1 MEPRAAM
8 KMRLVSIGL
17 VISAVL
23 MLGMWMAAQ
32 QRQESVE
39 RMIAQP
45 EPAAAPTT
53 GATGVA
59 GVTDPNP
66 SPAATPEARADQGRL
81 AFERQARAFLR
92 DAPRL
97 DDATRMARARA
108 LSQDIDRREQN
119 RELSGD
125 EATMMRVGLI
135 QVAVKDPRERVIQI
149 QEVIDRQREKTAARQ
164 RALLARQQRDAQ
176 ALLAQKQRDAQLRE
190 YKVQEARIVSEVLAM
205 DSYPDG
211 LSRDAYLRQRLQA
224 ARDTIN
230 RTPAPAPTST
240 P

>member
-1 MEPRAAM
+1 M

-17 VISAVL
+17 VVSAVL
-23 MLGMWMAAQ
+23 MLAMWIAAQ
-32 QRQESVE
+32 QRQDSVA

-45 EPAAAPTT
+45 
-53 GATGVA
+53 
-59 GVTDPNP
+59 D
-66 SPAATPEARADQGRL
+66 PAATDPADPDLAAAATPDARADQSRL

-97 DDATRMARARA
+97 DSATRMAQARA

-125 EATMMRVGLI
+125 EAMMMRVGLI
-135 QVAVKDPRERVIQI
+135 QVAVKDPRERVVQI
-149 QEVIDRQREKTAARQ
+149 REVIDRHTQQTAARQ
-164 RALLARQQRDAQ
+164 RALLAQQQRDAK
-176 ALLAQKQRDAQLRE
+176 LKD
-190 YKVQEARIVSEVLAM
+190 YKAQEARIVSEVLAM
-205 DSYPDG
+205 QSYPNG
-211 LSRDAYLRQRLQA
+211 MSRDDYLRQRLQD

-230 RTPAPAPTST
+230 RTPAPAPVST

>member
-1 MEPRAAM
+1 M

-17 VISAVL
+17 VISVFL
-23 MLGMWMAAQ
+23 MLAMWLAAQ
-32 QRQESVE
+32 QRQDSVA
-39 RMIAQP
+39 RMIATQP
-45 EPAAAPTT
+45 EPSAQV
-53 GATGVA
+53 VA
-59 GVTDPNP
+59 DPNAGL
-66 SPAATPEARADQGRL
+66 AATPEARADQNRL
-81 AFERQARAFLR
+81 AFERQARAFVR

-97 DDATRMARARA
+97 DDATRLARARA

-125 EATMMRVGLI
+125 EAMMMRVGLI
-135 QVAVKDPRERVIQI
+135 QVTVKDPRARVAQV
-149 QEVIDRQREKTAARQ
+149 QEVIDRHSKQKAARQ
-164 RALLARQQRDAQ
+164 RALLAQQR
-176 ALLAQKQRDAQLRE
+176 RDAQLKD

-205 DSYPDG
+205 ESYPDG

-230 RTPAPAPTST
+230 RAPAPAPT

>member
-23 MLGMWMAAQ
+23 MLAMWIAAQ
-32 QRQESVE
+32 QRQKSVE

-45 EPAAAPTT
+45 EPAAAPAA
-53 GATGVA
+53 GATGA
-59 GVTDPNP
+59 TDPNP
-66 SPAATPEARADQGRL
+66 PPAATPEARADQSRL

-108 LSQDIDRREQN
+108 LSQDVDRREQN

-164 RALLARQQRDAQ
+164 RALLAQQQRDAQ
-176 ALLAQKQRDAQLRE
+176 ALLARQQRDAQLRE
-190 YKVQEARIVSEVLAM
+190 YKAQEARIVSEVLAM

-230 RTPAPAPTST
+230 RTRAPAPAST

>member
-1 MEPRAAM
+1 M
-8 KMRLVSIGL
+8 KFRLVSIGL
-17 VISAVL
+17 VISAIL
-23 MLGMWMAAQ
+23 MLAMWMTAQ
-32 QRQESVE
+32 QRQESVA

-45 EPAAAPTT
+45 DPAPPAVADAA
-53 GATGVA
+53 
-59 GVTDPNP
+59 DPNAA
-66 SPAATPEARADQGRL
+66 SAATPEARADQSRL

-92 DAPRL
+92 DAPGL

-119 RELSGD
+119 RELSAD
-125 EATMMRVGLI
+125 EAMVMRVGLI
-135 QVAVKDPRERVIQI
+135 QVAINDPRQRVVQI
-149 QEVIDRQREKTAARQ
+149 QEVIDRHSKQKAARQ
-164 RALLARQQRDAQ
+164 RALLAQQR
-176 ALLAQKQRDAQLRE
+176 RDAQLKE

-205 DSYPDG
+205 ESYPDG

-230 RTPAPAPTST
+230 RTPAPTPAPT

>member
-1 MEPRAAM
+1 MDSPPPNFTSPTEPCIAM
-8 KMRLVSIGL
+8 KLRLVSIGL
-17 VISAVL
+17 VISAIL
-23 MLGMWMAAQ
+23 MLAMWLAAQ
-32 QRQESVE
+32 QRQDSVA

-45 EPAAAPTT
+45 EPVPPA
-53 GATGVA
+53 VA
-59 GVTDPNP
+59 DTADPNAD
-66 SPAATPEARADQGRL
+66 SAATPEARADQNRL

-92 DAPRL
+92 DAPGL

-119 RELSGD
+119 RELSAD
-125 EATMMRVGLI
+125 EAMVMRVGLI
-135 QVAVKDPRERVIQI
+135 QVAINDPRQRVTQI
-149 QEVIDRQREKTAARQ
+149 QEVIDRHSKQKAARQ
-164 RALLARQQRDAQ
+164 RALLAQQR
-176 ALLAQKQRDAQLRE
+176 RDAQLKE

-205 DSYPDG
+205 ESYPGG

-230 RTPAPAPTST
+230 RTPAPAPAPTQT

>member
-1 MEPRAAM
+1 M

-23 MLGMWMAAQ
+23 MLAMWIAAQ
-32 QRQESVE
+32 QRQDSVA

-45 EPAAAPTT
+45 DPVAPAATDPVNPAAAS
-53 GATGVA
+53 A
-59 GVTDPNP
+59 
-66 SPAATPEARADQGRL
+66 PEARANQGRL
-81 AFERQARAFLR
+81 AFERHARAFVR
-92 DAPRL
+92 DAPDL

-125 EATMMRVGLI
+125 EAMMMRVGLI
-135 QVAVKDPRERVIQI
+135 QVAVKDPRERVVQI
-149 QEVIDRQREKTAARQ
+149 REVIDRHNQQTAARQ
-164 RALLARQQRDAQ
+164 RALLAQQQTAAKLKD
-176 ALLAQKQRDAQLRE
+176 
-190 YKVQEARIVSEVLAM
+190 YKAQEARIVSEVLAM
-205 DSYPDG
+205 QSYPNG
-211 LSRDAYLRQRLQA
+211 MSRDDYLRQRLQD

-230 RTPAPAPTST
+230 RTPAPAPVST

>member
-1 MEPRAAM
+1 M

-23 MLGMWMAAQ
+23 MLAMWIAAQ
-32 QRQESVE
+32 QRQDSVA

-45 EPAAAPTT
+45 DPVAPAAADPAAAD
-53 GATGVA
+53 ATA
-59 GVTDPNP
+59 
-66 SPAATPEARADQGRL
+66 AATPEARASQGRL
-81 AFERQARAFLR
+81 AFERQARAFVR
-92 DAPRL
+92 DAPDL

-125 EATMMRVGLI
+125 EAMMMRVGLI
-135 QVAVKDPRERVIQI
+135 QVAVKDPRERVVQI
-149 QEVIDRQREKTAARQ
+149 REVIDRHTQQTAARQ
-164 RALLARQQRDAQ
+164 RAV
-176 ALLAQKQRDAQLRE
+176 LAQQQTAAKLKD
-190 YKVQEARIVSEVLAM
+190 YKAQEARIVSEVLAM
-205 DSYPDG
+205 QSYPNG
-211 LSRDAYLRQRLQA
+211 MSRDDYLRQRLQD

-230 RTPAPAPTST
+230 RTPARAPVST